1 MPQLA
6 ISDILSIMTTSHAV
20 NRLLEIRR
28 NIIAPIAAAYNQE
41 LVPDS
46 AYSSPPTILLLGN
59 HSSGKSSMINHLLGR
74 GIQRTGIAPTDDGFT
89 ILFHGEQELNLDGKS
104 LTTHNDLPLEELSHF
119 GPGLIEHLRGRALPS
134 SLLKHVRLID
144 SPGMIDGSSSDAER
158 PYDFPEVVRWFA
170 TQADLVLLFFDPE
183 KPGTTGET
191 ISILTE
197 ALSGIDNKLRI
208 VMNKMDLFEGMRDF
222 ARTYGALCW
231 NLSRSLPTKDLPHI
245 YTTVI
250 PSLARPNPRLPL
262 DGFATALRE
271 LEGYVAELP
280 QRRTDTV
287 ISRAIDETRLLHLR
301 CIVTEHFRST
311 VFKRRLITLLISAL
325 VALVLGGTAIIGQGY
340 GIDLLTSLSLAA
352 AAIVSLFGGVYL
364 SRLVARASEYR
375 GLRRLDEY
383 FQLTHLK
390 RFATSE
396 VSEDLRHDWSAVRP
410 VMQRSLGQIGL
421 KGTKRVKPSQIKA
434 LPGLGSRSY
443 LLYANKP
450 DPHLCV

>member
-1 MPQLA
+1 
-6 ISDILSIMTTSHAV
+6 MTTSHAI

-28 NIIAPIAAAYNQE
+28 KTIAPIASAYNQE
-41 LVPDS
+41 LPPES

-89 ILFHGEQELNLDGKS
+89 VLFYGDEEQSLDGKA
-104 LTTHNDLPLEELSHF
+104 LTTHIALPLSELSHF

-170 TQADLVLLFFDPE
+170 NQADLVLLFFDPE

-191 ISILTE
+191 IRILTE

-250 PSLARPNPRLPL
+250 PALARPNPRLPL
-262 DGFATALRE
+262 DGFSTALRE

-301 CIVTEHFRST
+301 CVVTEYFRST
-311 VFKRRLITLLISAL
+311 VRKRRLVTILISVLLAL
-325 VALVLGGTAIIGQGY
+325 LVGGIAIIGQDY
-340 GIDLLTSLSLAA
+340 GMELLTTLSLFA
-352 AAIVSLFGGVYL
+352 AAIVALIGGVYI
-364 SRLVARASEYR
+364 SRLVARASESR

-383 FQLTHLK
+383 FHLTHLK
-390 RFATSE
+390 RFATTDI
-396 VSEDLRHDWSAVRP
+396 SEDLLHDWSTVRP

-421 KGTKRVKPSQIKA
+421 KGTKRIKA
-434 LPGLGSRSY
+434 SHIAALEKAWQEDLPTLRKQ
-443 LLYANKP
+443 A
-450 DPHLCV
+450 